1 MERFIQ
7 QQIPMTPTR
16 SVPEAPCPACGVQSL
31 TKKNVG
37 DVGDVGD
44 KNVGD
49 VGGPT
54 SKVKPTKKKK
64 K

>member
-1 MERFIQ
+1 
-7 QQIPMTPTR
+7 MTPTR

-49 VGGPT
+49 VGDKNVGDVGGPT

>member
-7 QQIPMTPTR
+7 QQIPLTPTR
-16 SVPEAPCPACGVQSL
+16 SVPEAPCPACGVQSP
-31 TKKNVG
+31 TKKN
-37 DVGDVGD
+37 VGDVGD

-49 VGGPT
+49 VGVHM
-54 SKVKPTKKKK
+54 SKVKPAKKKK